1 MFSASG
7 ANFGCHLQC
16 FLPLEQILAA
26 TCNVFCLWSK
36 FWLLFAMFSASG
48 ANFGCYLQC
57 FGLDRFLGLDRVF
70 GLGRGAL
77 GGEPQGCVL

>member
-26 TCNVFCLWSK
+26 ICNVFCLWSK
-36 FWLLFAMFSASG
+36 CWVLFAMFSASG

-57 FGLDRFLGLDRVF
+57 FLPLEQILVAICNVSD
-70 GLGRGAL
+70 
-77 GGEPQGCVL
+77 